1 MGCSAAWTLLGA
13 ADITLWQQC
22 FEQGGSKLGACC
34 SLCSGYGSK
43 PSRVD
48 GARWGSE
55 GTTSFLGLICRRQ
68 V

>member
-1 MGCSAAWTLLGA
+1 MGCSAAWTFLGA
-13 ADITLWQQC
+13 AGIMLW
-22 FEQGGSKLGACC
+22 QGGSKLGACC

-55 GTTSFLGLICRRQ
+55 GTTSFLELICRRQ